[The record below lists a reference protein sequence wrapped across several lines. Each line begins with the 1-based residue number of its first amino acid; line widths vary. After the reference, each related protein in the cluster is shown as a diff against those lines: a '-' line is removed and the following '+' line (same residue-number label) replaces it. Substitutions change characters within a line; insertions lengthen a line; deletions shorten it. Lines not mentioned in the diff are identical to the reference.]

1 MADPKVPHGPDA
13 LEKLAARVAEAKQE
27 RAEREPKGKIDRSGM
42 SAGLR
47 MASEFAS
54 AILVG
59 GLLGY
64 GVDTLGF
71 AIWLGAWVCYGN
83 SQFNPGFASIRNS
96 PSCRSK
102 CPKGAGRRRRRRVK
116 QETYRRG

>member
-13 LEKLAARVAEAKQE
+13 LEKLAARVAEVKQE
-27 RAEREPKGKIDRSGM
+27 RAEREPKGTIDRSGM

-64 GVDTLGF
+64 GVDYLVKTTPWALLFGLALGF
-71 AIWLGAWVCYGN
+71 VTGTVNL
-83 SQFNPGFASIRNS
+83 IRVS
-96 PSCRSK
+96 RQYATAHPVDPSA
-102 CPKGAGRRRRRRVK
+102 PKVLDDEDEDA
-116 QETYRRG
+116 

>member
-13 LEKLAARVAEAKQE
+13 LDKLAARVAEVKQE
-27 RAEREPKGKIDRSGM
+27 RAEREPKVAVDRSGM
-42 SAGLR
+42 SLGLR

-64 GVDTLGF
+64 GVDFLAKSSPFALLVGLAVGF
-71 AIWLGAWVCYGN
+71 A
-83 SQFNPGFASIRNS
+83 
-96 PSCRSK
+96 
-102 CPKGAGRRRRRRVK
+102 AGTVNIVRAARQMAAAHPVDPNAPRVPDD
-116 QETYRRG
+116 EDEDA

>member
-13 LEKLAARVAEAKQE
+13 LDKLAARVAEVKQE
-27 RAEREPKGKIDRSGM
+27 RAEREPKVAVDRSGM
-42 SAGLR
+42 SLGLR

-64 GVDTLGF
+64 GVDFLAKSSPFALLVGLAVGF
-71 AIWLGAWVCYGN
+71 A
-83 SQFNPGFASIRNS
+83 
-96 PSCRSK
+96 
-102 CPKGAGRRRRRRVK
+102 AGTVNIVRAARQMAAAHPVGPNAPRVPDD
-116 QETYRRG
+116 EDEDA

>member
-1 MADPKVPHGPDA
+1 MADPNVPNGPDA
-13 LEKLAARVAEAKQE
+13 LEKLAARVAEVRQE
-27 RAEREPKGKIDRSGM
+27 RSEREPKVAIDRSGM

-64 GVDTLGF
+64 GVDFLLKTSPWGLLVGLALGF
-71 AIWLGAWVCYGN
+71 SAGTVNL
-83 SQFNPGFASIRNS
+83 IRVS
-96 PSCRSK
+96 RSYAAAHPVDPNAK
-102 CPKGAGRRRRRRVK
+102 SVLDDEDEDA
-116 QETYRRG
+116 

>member
-13 LEKLAARVAEAKQE
+13 LDKLAARVAEVKQE
-27 RAEREPKGKIDRSGM
+27 RAEREPKVAIDRSGM
-42 SAGLR
+42 SLGLR

-64 GVDTLGF
+64 GIDFLAKSSPFALLVGLAVGF
-71 AIWLGAWVCYGN
+71 A
-83 SQFNPGFASIRNS
+83 
-96 PSCRSK
+96 
-102 CPKGAGRRRRRRVK
+102 AGTVNIVRAARQMAAAHPVDPYAPRVLDD
-116 QETYRRG
+116 EDEDA

>member
-1 MADPKVPHGPDA
+1 MADPNVPLGHDA
-13 LEKLAARVAEAKQE
+13 LEKLAARVAEVKQE
-27 RAEREPKGKIDRSGM
+27 RAEREPKVAIDRSGM

-64 GVDTLGF
+64 GVDFLVKTTPWGLLFGFALGF
-71 AIWLGAWVCYGN
+71 VTGTVNLIRVSRSYAKAHPVDPNAPAILDN
-83 SQFNPGFASIRNS
+83 DD
-96 PSCRSK
+96 
-102 CPKGAGRRRRRRVK
+102 
-116 QETYRRG
+116 EDL